1 MTIGFYYARPDIAS
15 QKNEP
20 RKSNVLEPLFKE
32 YWHCWQKK
40 GHHQGA
46 LLGGMGCWIISWS
59 LLYWGE
65 NLKHLLQKLSDIGS
79 GEKELRGSQQ
89 ENNMHSLWTG
99 AVLPEGIQILS
110 RLNFDTPLLLFW
122 CFFLALA
129 GALHVVMRYYIQASS
144 LVRCFGFQPPYATPE

>member
-79 GEKELRGSQQ
+79 GEKGREVHSKEITCIPSGQELFFQK
-89 ENNMHSLWTG
+89 
-99 AVLPEGIQILS
+99 A
-110 RLNFDTPLLLFW
+110 FK
-122 CFFLALA
+122 FFL
-129 GALHVVMRYYIQASS
+129 G
-144 LVRCFGFQPPYATPE
+144 